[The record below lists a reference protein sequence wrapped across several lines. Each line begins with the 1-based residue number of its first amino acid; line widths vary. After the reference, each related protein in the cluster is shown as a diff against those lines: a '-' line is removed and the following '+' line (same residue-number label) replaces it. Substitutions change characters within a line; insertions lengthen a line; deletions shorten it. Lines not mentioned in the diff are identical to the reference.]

1 MVIQNLGERH
11 VYSCLAVYTLSLLQ
25 FQPGAV
31 EGTVELTPLAHAA
44 GKGLQGIVELL
55 IDSGA
60 NVNYLCSVRDKTSL
74 WCECSTYVTSGKCP
88 CKDNYYTLYISVL
101 PRIF

>member
-1 MVIQNLGERH
+1 MVIQNLGESH
-11 VYSCLAVYTLSLLQ
+11 VFSCLAVYTLCLLQ

-44 GKGLQGIVELL
+44 GKGMQGIVELL

-60 NVNYLCSVRDKTSL
+60 NVNYLCSVREKSSSLL
-74 WCECSTYVTSGKCP
+74 WCEW
-88 CKDNYYTLYISVL
+88 SV
-101 PRIF
+101 

>member
-1 MVIQNLGERH
+1 MQNLAERH
-11 VYSCLAVYTLSLLQ
+11 VYTCLAAYTLLQ

-44 GKGLQGIVELL
+44 GKGMQGIVELL

-60 NVNYLCSVRDKTSL
+60 NVNCLCFVRDKSSSLL
-74 WCECSTYVTSGKCP
+74 WCEWFV
-88 CKDNYYTLYISVL
+88 
-101 PRIF
+101 

>member
-1 MVIQNLGERH
+1 MIQNLAESH
-11 VYSCLAVYTLSLLQ
+11 VYTCLAVYSLSLLQ

-44 GKGLQGIVELL
+44 GKGMQGIVELL

-60 NVNYLCSVRDKTSL
+60 NVNYLCSVREKSSSLL
-74 WCECSTYVTSGKCP
+74 WCEW
-88 CKDNYYTLYISVL
+88 SV
-101 PRIF
+101 